1 MALITRSRYGLVAI
15 NDDALKDIVF
25 KCVTD
30 MRGRILP
37 CSSKGRIYK
46 KGILGGDPRSLNC
59 ISLEE
64 DKGRIRIKVYYVG
77 IFGESINDTA
87 NELFDR
93 IERDF
98 SLVRLDKPAE
108 IVACVKGVMSR
119 QLVSRNIEV
128 VRHNEE

>member
-37 CSSKGRIYK
+37 CNSKGRIYK

-64 DKGRIRIKVYYVG
+64 DKGRIRIRVYYVG

-98 SLVRLDKPAE
+98 SLVRLEKPAE

-119 QLVSRNIEV
+119 QLVSRDIEV